1 MTNTNTN
8 ENTMENLADLVG
20 EAGEMP
26 VWAVELRDQAA
37 EARENFEKMTALL
50 REKHAQNEALKSRL
64 EHAEHV
70 AGLQSDQL
78 DQFGDAVMGLIG
90 DKVEAL
96 AESVASKY
104 AEQALEE
111 FEISQYE
118 YEIGEMIDDR
128 LPEGLDDESRADDLK
143 AAIKEVLSGATVSLD
158 LE

>member
-1 MTNTNTN
+1 MTNEALKNTVSN
-8 ENTMENLADLVG
+8 STVSEYADL
-20 EAGEMP
+20 MKD
-26 VWAVELRDQAA
+26 L
-37 EARENFEKMTALL
+37 T
-50 REKHAQNEALKSRL
+50 AQNEALKSRL

-78 DQFGDAVMGLIG
+78 DQFGDAIMGLIG

-96 AESVASKY
+96 AESVACKY
-104 AEQALEE
+104 SEQVLED
-111 FEISQYE
+111 FEIGNYE

>member
-1 MTNTNTN
+1 MTNEALKNTVSN
-8 ENTMENLADLVG
+8 STVSEYADL
-20 EAGEMP
+20 MKD
-26 VWAVELRDQAA
+26 L
-37 EARENFEKMTALL
+37 T
-50 REKHAQNEALKSRL
+50 AQNEALKSRL
-64 EHAEHV
+64 AHAEHV

-78 DQFGDAVMGLIG
+78 DQFGDAIMGLIG

-96 AESVASKY
+96 AESVACKY
-104 AEQALEE
+104 AEQALED
-111 FEISQYE
+111 FEIGNYE